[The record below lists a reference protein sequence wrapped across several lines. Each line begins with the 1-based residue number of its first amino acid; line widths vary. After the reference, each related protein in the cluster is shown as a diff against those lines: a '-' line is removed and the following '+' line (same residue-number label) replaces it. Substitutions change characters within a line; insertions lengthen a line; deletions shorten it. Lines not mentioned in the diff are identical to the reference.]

1 MNSLFLLIVHA
12 NNVLEWEQINQG
24 WI

>member
-1 MNSLFLLIVHA
+1 MNSLILLIVHA